1 MSRTLPPLNSLAAF
15 EAAARLASFSKAAQE
30 LHVTPAAISRHI
42 AILEG
47 WLERTLFE
55 RHRRGVELT
64 AAGEEYCREC
74 TAALDRIAAA
84 TAQQLQRGRRRIL
97 RVNAL
102 ATFTMR
108 WLIPRLSSFA
118 TAHPDI
124 DVRLSTSREP
134 LPTLRADVDVAIRG
148 GPEQVAGY
156 AATEFLREGRMPVC
170 SPAILKRRPLR
181 RPSDL
186 ARHTLLHSAGLPN
199 VWPDW
204 LQAAGVPGLVPAGSL
219 TLDHFYLTLQAAVDG
234 LGVAIAPVALVS
246 DDVSEG
252 RLVKPFAG
260 PALPE
265 WRYFVYVRD
274 KGSSDAAL
282 ALRDWLVQTGRP
294 SGALTTSGSN
304 GSAPSRRPPAN
315 RH

>member
-55 RHRRGVELT
+55 RHSRGVALT
-64 AAGEEYCREC
+64 AAGEEYSREC
-74 TAALDRIAAA
+74 TAALDRIATA
-84 TAQQLQRGRRRIL
+84 TAQQLQSGRRRIL

-108 WLIPRLSSFA
+108 WLIPRLSSFS

-124 DVRLSTSREP
+124 EVRLSTSREP
-134 LPTLRADVDVAIRG
+134 LQTLRGDVDVVIRG

-170 SPAILKRRPLR
+170 SPALVKRRPLR
-181 RPSDL
+181 KPADL
-186 ARHTLLHSAGLPN
+186 SRHTLLHSAGLPH

-204 LQAAGVPGLVPAGSL
+204 LRAAGVAGLVPAGSL

-234 LGVAIAPVALVS
+234 LGVAIAPAALVS

-252 RLVKPFAG
+252 RLMKPFAG
-260 PALPE
+260 PTLPE
-265 WRYFVYVRD
+265 WRYFAYVRE
-274 KGSSDAAL
+274 KRSPDAVL
-282 ALRDWLVQTGRP
+282 AFRDWLVQTGR
-294 SGALTTSGSN
+294 AD
-304 GSAPSRRPPAN
+304 APAMRATRTARPLQSK
-315 RH
+315 

>member
-1 MSRTLPPLNSLAAF
+1 MARTLPPLNSLTAF

-42 AILEG
+42 AILEA
-47 WLERTLFE
+47 WLERPLFE
-55 RHRRGVELT
+55 RHSRGVALT
-64 AAGEEYCREC
+64 AAGEEYGGEC
-74 TAALDRIAAA
+74 TATLDRIATA
-84 TAQQLQRGRRRIL
+84 TSQQLQSGRRRIL

-118 TAHPDI
+118 TAHPEVE
-124 DVRLSTSREP
+124 VRLSTSREP
-134 LPTLRADVDVAIRG
+134 LQTLRGDVDVVIRG
-148 GPEQVAGY
+148 GPERVAGY

-170 SPAILKRRPLR
+170 SPSLLKRRPLR
-181 RPSDL
+181 KPADL
-186 ARHTLLHSAGLPN
+186 ARQTLLHSAGLPN

-204 LQAAGVPGLVPAGSL
+204 LRAAGVAGLVPGGSL

-234 LGVAIAPVALVS
+234 LGVAIAPAALVS

-260 PALPE
+260 PTLPE
-265 WRYFVYVRD
+265 WRYFAYVRE
-274 KGSSDAAL
+274 KGSPDAAR
-282 ALRDWLVQTGRP
+282 AFRDWLVQAGR
-294 SGALTTSGSN
+294 GGVRTT
-304 GSAPSRRPPAN
+304 
-315 RH
+315 

>member
-55 RHRRGVELT
+55 RHSRGVALT
-64 AAGEEYCREC
+64 AAGEAYCREC
-74 TAALDRIAAA
+74 TAALDRIATA
-84 TAQQLQRGRRRIL
+84 TAQQLQSGRRRIL

-118 TAHPDI
+118 SAHPDI

-134 LPTLRADVDVAIRG
+134 LQTLRADVDVAIRG

-170 SPAILKRRPLR
+170 SPATLKRRPLR
-181 RPSDL
+181 TPADL
-186 ARHTLLHSAGLPN
+186 SRHTLLHSAGLPN
-199 VWPDW
+199 VWADW
-204 LQAAGVPGLVPAGSL
+204 LRAAGVPGLVPGGSL

-234 LGVAIAPVALVS
+234 LGVAIAPAALVS

-252 RLVKPFAG
+252 RLVRPFTG

-265 WRYFVYVRD
+265 WRYFAYVRD
-274 KGSSDAAL
+274 KGSHEAAV
-282 ALRDWLVQTGRP
+282 AFRDWLVTAGRTP
-294 SGALTTSGSN
+294 
-304 GSAPSRRPPAN
+304 
-315 RH
+315 

>member
-1 MSRTLPPLNSLAAF
+1 MARTLPPLNSLAAF

-47 WLERTLFE
+47 WLERQLFE
-55 RHRRGVELT
+55 RHSRGVALT
-64 AAGEEYCREC
+64 PAGEEYCREC

-84 TAQQLQRGRRRIL
+84 TAQQLQSGRRRIL

-124 DVRLSTSREP
+124 EVRLSTSREP
-134 LPTLRADVDVAIRG
+134 LQALRGDVDVVIRG

-170 SPAILKRRPLR
+170 SPSLVKRRPLR
-181 RPSDL
+181 RAADL
-186 ARHTLLHSAGLPN
+186 SRHTLLHSAGLPN
-199 VWPDW
+199 VWADW
-204 LQAAGVPGLVPAGSL
+204 LRAAGVAGLVPGGSL

-234 LGVAIAPVALVS
+234 LGVAIAPAALVA

-260 PALPE
+260 PTLPE
-265 WRYFVYVRD
+265 WRYFAYVRE
-274 KGSSDAAL
+274 KGRPDAAV
-282 ALRDWLVQTGRP
+282 AFRDWLVKAGRATV
-294 SGALTTSGSN
+294 SLHDGARVHYGP
-304 GSAPSRRPPAN
+304 ARRSP
-315 RH
+315 

>member
-1 MSRTLPPLNSLAAF
+1 MSRTLPPLNSLTAF

-47 WLERTLFE
+47 WLERPLFE
-55 RHRRGVELT
+55 RHSRGVALT

-74 TAALDRIAAA
+74 TGALDRIATA
-84 TAQQLQRGRRRIL
+84 TAQQLQSGRRRIL

-170 SPAILKRRPLR
+170 SPAILTRRPLR
-181 RPSDL
+181 RPADL
-186 ARHTLLHSAGLPN
+186 SRHTLLHSAGLPN

-204 LQAAGVPGLVPAGSL
+204 LQAARVPGLVPAGSL

-234 LGVAIAPVALVS
+234 LGVAIAPAALVA

-252 RLVKPFAG
+252 RLVNPFAG
-260 PALPE
+260 PTLPE
-265 WRYFVYVRD
+265 WRYFAYVRER
-274 KGSSDAAL
+274 GSPDAAL
-282 ALRDWLVQTGRP
+282 AFRDWLVQAGRS
-294 SGALTTSGSN
+294 SGASTASGTK
-304 GSAPSRRPPAN
+304 GSAPSRRAPT
-315 RH
+315 RRD